1 MSGVQAR
8 LGESDALLRQTETI
22 HVSKQDVQV
31 SCCGT
36 CIFALTTRLTWYLS
50 LWQEGYDVDLLDSQP
65 RGLGSN
71 SSSAPAMTILP
82 VPTRPDLSHLP
93 SSPSASIETIMTE
106 PVSPLPTSSSSQ
118 FVTAL
123 PASALSD
130 GQSSP
135 RRVHVSRPAS
145 HHPRNAA
152 QSYAARAR
160 AAEIAHEARNKED
173 RSAGKWWAFW
183 TTTGGSGTGAIYSEM
198 KPEGDDRVEEDAA
211 EKEPRISFG
220 PEPVVVSARNRRCC
234 GFERRMWMWIGAL
247 VLACI
252 LIGVAVGVGVGVGL
266 KIRHGDGE
274 PEPDTA
280 IRPPLLGG
288 QTSAT
293 TPLSS
298 IVREAESSAAA
309 VESSVSA
316 VESSVAAVEP
326 TFSGVESTFSPFE
339 PDPLPTSTEE
349 PWAPTEVASPEVPT
363 EAVAPEVPTQDEPA
377 EGW

>member
-1 MSGVQAR
+1 MSTEQAR
-8 LGESDALLRQTETI
+8 LSERDALLRQTETI

-31 SCCGT
+31 SWCG
-36 CIFALTTRLTWYLS
+36 IRMSGLTARLTWYFS
-50 LWQEGYDVDLLDSQP
+50 CGQEGYDVDLLDSQP

-71 SSSAPAMTILP
+71 IPSAPAMTILP
-82 VPTRPDLSHLP
+82 VPARPDLSHLP
-93 SSPSASIETIMTE
+93 SSPSASIETSMTE

-123 PASALSD
+123 PSPALSD

-135 RRVHVSRPAS
+135 RRVHLSRPAS

-173 RSAGKWWAFW
+173 RPAGKWWAFW
-183 TTTGGSGTGAIYSEM
+183 KPTGGSGTGAVYSEM
-198 KPEGDDRVEEDAA
+198 KPEGDHHVEEDDN
-211 EKEPRISFG
+211 EKERHDYSG
-220 PEPVVVSARNRRCC
+220 PEPVVGSARNRLCC
-234 GFERRMWMWIGAL
+234 GVERRMWMWIGAL

-266 KIRHGDGE
+266 KNQDGDGE
-274 PEPDTA
+274 PEADTA

-288 QTSAT
+288 QTSAM
-293 TPLSS
+293 TPSFS
-298 IVREAESSAAA
+298 TVTEAESSTAA
-309 VESSVSA
+309 VESSISA

-326 TFSGVESTFSPFE
+326 TFSVVASTFSPFG

-349 PWAPTEVASPEVPT
+349 PWAPTDVASPEAPT
-363 EAVAPEVPTQDEPA
+363 EAASPEVPTQDEPA

>member
-1 MSGVQAR
+1 MSER
-8 LGESDALLRQTETI
+8 DALLRQTETI

-31 SCCGT
+31 SWCGT
-36 CIFALTTRLTWYLS
+36 CMFALTTRLTGYFS
-50 LWQEGYDVDLLDSQP
+50 CRQEGYDVDLLDSQP

-71 SSSAPAMTILP
+71 SPSAPAMTILP

-93 SSPSASIETIMTE
+93 SSPSASIETTITE

-123 PASALSD
+123 PSSTLSD
-130 GQSSP
+130 DQPSP
-135 RRVHVSRPAS
+135 RHVHLSRPAS

-160 AAEIAHEARNKED
+160 AAEIAHEARNKQD
-173 RSAGKWWAFW
+173 RPTGKWWAFW
-183 TTTGGSGTGAIYSEM
+183 TPSGGSGTCAVYSEM
-198 KPEGDDRVEEDAA
+198 KPAGDQRAEEDEI
-211 EKEPRISFG
+211 EKDPRDSSG
-220 PEPVVVSARNRRCC
+220 PEPVVGSARNRLCC
-234 GFERRMWMWIGAL
+234 GVERRMWMWIGAL
-247 VLACI
+247 VLVCI
-252 LIGVAVGVGVGVGL
+252 LVGVAVGVGVGVGL
-266 KIRHGDGE
+266 KDRHGDGE
-274 PEPDTA
+274 PDTA
-280 IRPPLLGG
+280 IPPPLFGG

-293 TPLSS
+293 TVSFS
-298 IVREAESSAAA
+298 TVSEAESSSAA

-326 TFSGVESTFSPFE
+326 TFSVVESTFSPFE
-339 PDPLPTSTEE
+339 PDPLPISTEE

-363 EAVAPEVPTQDEPA
+363 EAASPEVPTQDEPA